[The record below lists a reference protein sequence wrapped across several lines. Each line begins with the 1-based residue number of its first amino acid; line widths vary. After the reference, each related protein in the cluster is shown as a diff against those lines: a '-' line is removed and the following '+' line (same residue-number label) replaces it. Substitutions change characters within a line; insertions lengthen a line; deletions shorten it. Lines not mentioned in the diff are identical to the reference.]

1 MRNIPTKV
9 DGVDT
14 LPAEEFNEFASET
27 ENAILASGQILSAG
41 TTDLLGKAMTMH
53 AASSDFYTDSGTA
66 DSYVLTP
73 VAAFNAPFQLTE
85 GLRIGWL
92 PGNTNTGA
100 STVNV
105 AGLGVKNIVKSA
117 AASALDAG
125 DLVLNEYAEARY
137 DAGSDTFLL
146 VQSGGVAFGGAGAAA
161 FDIDALPDG
170 TGITLVATDRLAAS
184 DQSDSQIDKFIE
196 MVQVQAFMQANLSFG
211 AIVGVQRF
219 IASGTYTPTVGTSAI
234 IVFVTGGGGA
244 GQDRIN
250 NITGPSGGTSSFGA
264 FVSATGGGGGITAGG
279 GLGTPGIG
287 IGGIIN
293 ISGGWGFEG
302 DDAAASDQQNN
313 GGNGGASY
321 WGGGSA
327 QEVDSLVFGAGGAS
341 SNNTSLDGGGGGSAG
356 GTAIDFISSG
366 FAGTSVT
373 IGAGGGGLARSGDGG
388 GGVVLILEF

>member
-41 TTDLLGKAMTMH
+41 TTDLLAKAMTMH

-73 VAAFNAPFQLTE
+73 VATFNAPFQLTE

-117 AASALDAG
+117 AGSALDAG
-125 DLVLNEYAEARY
+125 DLVLNEYAEARF

-170 TGITLVATDRLAAS
+170 TGIAIVSTDRLALS

-196 MVQVQAFMQANLSFG
+196 MVQVQIFMQANLAF
-211 AIVGVQRF
+211 
-219 IASGTYTPTVGTSAI
+219 
-234 IVFVTGGGGA
+234 
-244 GQDRIN
+244 
-250 NITGPSGGTSSFGA
+250 GGTEASKAEVEAESA
-264 FVSATGGGGGITAGG
+264 VAKFVPPDLIRHSPGVAKAWVNFNQTGTQSITNSY
-279 GLGTPGIG
+279 
-287 IGGIIN
+287 N
-293 ISGGWGFEG
+293 ISGIVDTGVG
-302 DDAAASDQQNN
+302 DTRVIIDANFSNANYIAICGQQRNRTASVVQMQVNIDQDVANTAGQ
-313 GGNGGASY
+313 AEFRAYQSDI
-321 WGGGSA
+321 GSND
-327 QEVDSLVFGAGGAS
+327 VDSFYIAFFG
-341 SNNTSLDGGGGGSAG
+341 DQ
-356 GTAIDFISSG
+356 
-366 FAGTSVT
+366 
-373 IGAGGGGLARSGDGG
+373 
-388 GGVVLILEF
+388 

>member
-117 AASALDAG
+117 AASALDSG
-125 DLVLNEYAEARY
+125 DLVLNEYAEARF

-170 TGITLVATDRLAAS
+170 TGITIVATDRWAVS
-184 DQSDSQIDKFIE
+184 DQSDSQIDKFVETSQLQIY
-196 MVQVQAFMQANLSFG
+196 MQANLAFG
-211 AIVGVQRF
+211 GTEASKAEVEAESAVAKFVPPDLIRHSPGVAKAWINFDQTGTQSIKASHNISSIVDTGVGDTRVIFTTNFSNANYLAISGQQRNKAAVTF
-219 IASGTYTPTVGTSAI
+219 KLNVNIATDVPNTVSQAE
-234 IVFVTGGGGA
+234 FRSYTGGGSV
-244 GQDRIN
+244 DE
-250 NITGPSGGTSSFGA
+250 PDFHVSFY
-264 FVSATGGGGGITAGG
+264 
-279 GLGTPGIG
+279 
-287 IGGIIN
+287 
-293 ISGGWGFEG
+293 G
-302 DDAAASDQQNN
+302 DQ
-313 GGNGGASY
+313 
-321 WGGGSA
+321 
-327 QEVDSLVFGAGGAS
+327 
-341 SNNTSLDGGGGGSAG
+341 
-356 GTAIDFISSG
+356 
-366 FAGTSVT
+366 
-373 IGAGGGGLARSGDGG
+373 
-388 GGVVLILEF
+388 